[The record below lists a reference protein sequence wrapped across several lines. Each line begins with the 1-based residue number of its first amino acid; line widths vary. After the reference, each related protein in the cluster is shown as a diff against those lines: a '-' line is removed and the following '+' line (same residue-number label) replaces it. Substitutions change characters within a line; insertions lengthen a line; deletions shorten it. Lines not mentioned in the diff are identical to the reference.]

1 MNNDYKVI
9 DLTGTVYIKDLD
21 DHQKKVGDIRLF
33 MNIEKELLNDDKY
46 HCIGV
51 SGYFKAEVFDGKFWQ
66 LLDLDEF
73 LFNREYKFSKTEVP
87 IYTANLC
94 IELLKNETKFVTV
107 YRTYRGH
114 FTRDE
119 YVKEERVT
127 KANRNRKKK

>member
-1 MNNDYKVI
+1 
-9 DLTGTVYIKDLD
+9 
-21 DHQKKVGDIRLF
+21 

-73 LFNREYKFSKTEVP
+73 LFNREYKFSKKEVP